1 MGARCAGVQ
10 PLRPACSASRSV
22 SRIRIVGSDC
32 GTRGAGGDAASWGD
46 AARRLH
52 GRFWVLRERGDGA
65 GTDLVSDAEDGPCAV
80 GLGMTSSIAS
90 LLTRQGQVA
99 AAPSAA
105 GPQAAGWAFRR
116 MGTPL
121 AENPALVALTRRL
134 LGVTSLRRY
143 PALCTNGGGTK
154 RRGRERLGAHVSCT
168 RSQAIM

>member
-1 MGARCAGVQ
+1 MKGEGGFRHRYSRRRPPPRGVAPRPPRLAMGARCAGVQ

-99 AAPSAA
+99 AAPPAA
-105 GPQAAGWAFRR
+105 GPQAAG
-116 MGTPL
+116 
-121 AENPALVALTRRL
+121 
-134 LGVTSLRRY
+134 
-143 PALCTNGGGTK
+143 
-154 RRGRERLGAHVSCT
+154 
-168 RSQAIM
+168 